1 MIFEMTL
8 DYDVVLPLMLAC
20 VTAHFTAKAYRRGR
34 SVYHESL
41 QPERDDVEPDWRL
54 RTIEALVKPAAAVMT
69 EDITVQQM
77 LNELPKRPAQT
88 IYVVDA
94 DRQLLAALDPREVL
108 ARLRRGEIEPDSR
121 IAQVT
126 PPIRFVLTP
135 NMSLATALDG
145 FLRQQVKTLPV
156 TSGHWN
162 TTLLGEVSRH
172 DLLLALQDRIAG
184 RG

>member
-8 DYDVVLPLMLAC
+8 DYEVVLPLMLAC

-54 RTIEALVKPAAAVMT
+54 RTIEALVKPPAAVVAENVT
-69 EDITVQQM
+69 IRQM
-77 LNELPKRPAQT
+77 LNDLPKRPVQT
-88 IYVVDA
+88 VYVVDP
-94 DRQLLAALDPREVL
+94 DQQLLAALDPREIL
-108 ARLRRGEIEPDSR
+108 ARVKKGEIDPDGNVGR
-121 IAQVT
+121 VAV
-126 PPIRFVLTP
+126 PIPFVLTP
-135 NMSLATALDG
+135 DMSLAAALDG

-156 TSGHWN
+156 TTSQWH

-172 DLLLALQDRIAG
+172 DLLLTLQDRIAG
-184 RG
+184 KG